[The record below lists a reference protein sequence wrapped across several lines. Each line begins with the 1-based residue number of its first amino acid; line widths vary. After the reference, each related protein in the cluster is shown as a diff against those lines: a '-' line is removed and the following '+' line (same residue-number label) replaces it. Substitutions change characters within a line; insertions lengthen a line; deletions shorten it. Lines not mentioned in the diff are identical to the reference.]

1 MSTDRTHRKPWPQAI
16 LCAFTV
22 LSAVAIQVP
31 TSPALAQEPK
41 PAKKDSNPRFKPKD
55 TVLTA
60 EVSPTEAQAG
70 DTVKLKITAKLDSG
84 YHIWAWAK
92 IQEDGG
98 PKNTSFD
105 VFDLGGLKPEGDW
118 TASREP
124 TRKKDPAFPDVKEV
138 AYFEDEVTWSLNLK
152 IPDDAKPGPRTIR
165 VQASYMTC
173 NAKSCSIYGGWTL
186 PPATLTIQDGK
197 QTASTSSPAPPGHQP
212 LKTDSPARLVS
223 PVARVSVSADPVDV
237 KRGQTF
243 SYRVTMKLDQGY
255 HVYAYAT
262 ERAGEG
268 PLATQFDFFDK
279 ADFLPEGD
287 WTPDSAPTVKT
298 DAALNNQVT
307 VYHENEVTWTLPLKV
322 PVDARPGKRILRSQ
336 IDYQVCNENS
346 CLPPV
351 RVTLPDLFVAVL
363 DAKYEPSPATAA
375 TATMAPSLASPVERR
390 PLTSNTPPTSPS
402 SDAPVASSRPKVVSD
417 VEKTAQQGIIPLMIA
432 SALGGLLAL
441 VMPCVWPMVPITVN
455 FFIKQGQRGSGK
467 TTALAITYCLAIIG
481 VFTTVGVLCAFFV
494 SAAALP
500 KLATNP
506 WLNFGVAALFIAFGL
521 SLLGVFEIRLPNFLL
536 NASAQG
542 ESRGGLIGVIFM
554 ALTLTITSF
563 TCTFPVVGGLLVM
576 ASTGQ
581 FFYPIVGLATFS
593 AVLALPFF
601 LLALAPG
608 MLSKMPKSGDWMNA
622 VKVVGGLVEIA
633 AAFKFLNQAETA
645 FVTPENAWF
654 DAQVVLTIWVV
665 LASICGIYLLGLF
678 KTDHDHEEV
687 KIGPGRMIFGAMF
700 FGLALFMAPA
710 LFGRPPQSVIWGRV
724 VMPMLPPDA
733 GDLEVKP
740 ISVAGG
746 SSSAREQRATANDPE
761 VAQRQETKFHGVSWG
776 LSYDAAFE
784 RARSENKPVLVDF
797 TGTWCQNCRLMEQ
810 YVFPKPEV
818 IKALGRFVTVSVY
831 VDSVPI
837 ESITAAQRE
846 QLAEKNADI
855 QLKLVNN
862 ITIPNYVVV
871 TPEGK
876 VLDSR
881 AGYFEAPVFAEFLN
895 ETLAKHQGER
905 KVAQAGTG
913 R

>member
-1 MSTDRTHRKPWPQAI
+1 MPTDRTHRKAWPQAT
-16 LCAFTV
+16 LLALAV
-22 LSAVAIQVP
+22 LAAVAIQAP
-31 TSPALAQEPK
+31 TRPALAQEPK

-60 EVSPTEAQAG
+60 EVSPAEAQPG
-70 DTVKLKITAKLDSG
+70 ESVKLKITAKLDPG

-92 IQEDGG
+92 TQEDGG
-98 PKNTSFD
+98 PRNTSFD
-105 VFDLGGLKPEGDW
+105 VFDLGGLSLVGDW
-118 TASREP
+118 TASKEP
-124 TRKKDPAFPDVKEV
+124 TRKKDTAFPDVKEV
-138 AYFEDEVTWSLNLK
+138 AYFEDEVTWSLDLK
-152 IPDDAKPGPRTIR
+152 VPDDAKPGPRTIR

-186 PPATLTIQDGK
+186 PPATLTILSAK
-197 QTASTSSPAPPGHQP
+197 QTGHAASNPKPATRHPSKPETSSQLVA
-212 LKTDSPARLVS
+212 SVARL
-223 PVARVSVSADPVDV
+223 SVSAEPEDV
-237 KRGQTF
+237 KLGQTF
-243 SYRVTMKLDQGY
+243 SYRVTMTLDPGY
-255 HVYAYAT
+255 HVYAYAK
-262 ERAGEG
+262 ERAGDG
-268 PLATQFDFFDK
+268 PLATQFDFFDH
-279 ADFLPEGD
+279 ADFIPDGD
-287 WTPDSAPTVKT
+287 WTPSTAPMVKT
-298 DAALNNQVT
+298 EAALNNQVT
-307 VYHENEVTWTLPLKV
+307 VYHENEVTWTLALKV
-322 PVDARPGKRILRSQ
+322 PDDAKPGKQRLRSQ

-351 RVTLPDLFVAVL
+351 RVNLPDLFVAVL
-363 DAKYEPSPATAA
+363 DAKYEPPASSTTAAA
-375 TATMAPSLASPVERR
+375 TATMTPSPASPVGRR
-390 PLTSNTPPTSPS
+390 PLTSNTPQISPS
-402 SDAPVASSRPKVVSD
+402 GDSTASVAAEPPKVVSD

-455 FFIKQGQRGSGK
+455 FFLKQGQKGSGK

-481 VFTTVGVLCAFFV
+481 VFTTVGVLCSFFV

-521 SLLGVFEIRLPNFLL
+521 SLLGLFEIRLPNFLL

-542 ESRGGLIGVIFM
+542 ESKGGLIGVIFM

-576 ASTGQ
+576 ASAGQ

-678 KTDHDHEEV
+678 RTDHDHEEV
-687 KIGPGRMIFGAMF
+687 KIGPGRMIFGAVF
-700 FGLALFMAPA
+700 LGLALFMAPA
-710 LFGRPPQSVIWGRV
+710 LFGRPPQSVIWGRI

-740 ISVAGG
+740 TALAVGG
-746 SSSAREQRATANDPE
+746 STPREQHATATDPE
-761 VAQRQETKFHGVSWG
+761 DAQRQETKFHGVSWG
-776 LSYDAAFE
+776 LSFDAAFE
-784 RARSENKPVLVDF
+784 RAKAEKKPVLVDF
-797 TGTWCQNCRLMEQ
+797 TGQSGVR
-810 YVFPKPEV
+810 
-818 IKALGRFVTVSVY
+818 
-831 VDSVPI
+831 
-837 ESITAAQRE
+837 TA
-846 QLAEKNADI
+846 
-855 QLKLVNN
+855 
-862 ITIPNYVVV
+862 
-871 TPEGK
+871 G
-876 VLDSR
+876 
-881 AGYFEAPVFAEFLN
+881 
-895 ETLAKHQGER
+895 
-905 KVAQAGTG
+905 
-913 R
+913 